1 MSGRLPAAQ
10 ALTISGP
17 AGTLEALLE
26 EPANTPASGFAVV
39 CHPHPLFGGTM
50 TNKVVHTVARVL
62 QQAGIAT
69 LRFNFRGVGA
79 STGSYDQGRGEL
91 LDTLAVIDFG
101 RARWPAA
108 PLTLAGFSFG
118 AQMAL
123 MAAPNSAPVRLITVA
138 PPVSRPEFGAI
149 EQPSCPWLIVQGD
162 ADEVVDPQQVRSFA
176 ARFATPPQFVM
187 LAGVNHMFHGH
198 LRELHDA
205 VAGFLKA
212 EAR

>member
-1 MSGRLPAAQ
+1 
-10 ALTISGP
+10 
-17 AGTLEALLE
+17 
-26 EPANTPASGFAVV
+26 
-39 CHPHPLFGGTM
+39 
-50 TNKVVHTVARVL
+50 VARVL
-62 QQAGIAT
+62 QEAGIAT

-79 STGSYDQGRGEL
+79 SAGSYDKGRGEL

-108 PLTLAGFSFG
+108 TLTLAGFSFG

-123 MAAPNSAPVRLITVA
+123 LAAPSSAPLRLITVA
-138 PPVSRPEFGAI
+138 PPVSRPEFGAV

-176 ARFATPPQFVM
+176 ARFTPPPHFVM
-187 LAGVNHMFHGH
+187 LAGVNHLFHGH

-205 VAGFLKA
+205 VASFLKA